1 MMYPDLLILRHG
13 ETEWNRIGRMQGAA
27 DSPLTEL
34 GRRQAKSQG
43 RLLAK
48 RDLTGWAYRVSPL
61 GRCRETARIALGR
74 KIDSAQEDSRLVEIT
89 LGDWT
94 GKMRTEIAAEV
105 PYLFDQGDGMEWY
118 DHAPGGE
125 GLEGICARTGAF
137 LSELNAPTVIVTHGI
152 TSRILRCHYLG
163 LEPAAFADLPGGQGV
178 IYHMSNGSQNCL
190 AEGG

>member
-1 MMYPDLLILRHG
+1 MYPDLLILRHG

-34 GRRQAKSQG
+34 GRTQATAQG
-43 RLLAK
+43 RLLAE
-48 RDLTGWAYRVSPL
+48 RDLTGWGYRVSPL
-61 GRCRETARIALGR
+61 GRCRETARIALGSEVGR
-74 KIDSAQEDSRLVEIT
+74 AQEDSRLVEIT

-94 GKMRTEIAAEV
+94 GKLRTEIAAEV
-105 PYLFDQGDGMEWY
+105 PHLFDQGDGMAWY

-125 GLEGICARTGAF
+125 GLEGIYARTGAF

-163 LEPAAFADLPGGQGV
+163 LESAAFADLPGGQGV
-178 IYHMSNGSQNCL
+178 IYHMSNGSQSCL